1 MKIVLFCE
9 QKYAIN
15 ILQPIENEA
24 IKEGDHSVIW
34 YVHTINIPDFPL
46 KNEVKW
52 TDSIQEIY
60 DFSPDV
66 IFVPCN
72 IVPYYLPGVK
82 VQIFHGYA
90 AEKKIIGSSAAIL
103 THISPKVLFLQKVLK
118 LLLKNIKISRS
129 WKPDGPAKIGFM
141 KIYTPSIPK
150 KILYSKSTKKVN

>member
-24 IKEGDHSVIW
+24 IKEGGHSVIW

-60 DFSPDV
+60 DFPRMSYLYPV
-66 IFVPCN
+66 I
-72 IVPYYLPGVK
+72 L
-82 VQIFHGYA
+82 
-90 AEKKIIGSSAAIL
+90 SL
-103 THISPKVLFLQKVLK
+103 TICRV
-118 LLLKNIKISRS
+118 
-129 WKPDGPAKIGFM
+129 
-141 KIYTPSIPK
+141 
-150 KILYSKSTKKVN
+150 